1 MTEVLDSFS
10 YGVYV
15 VSSRGALWSANGG
28 GEDINAMTMRLVS
41 HLPTR
46 PARISLVMRKRCLTH
61 EFICES
67 RVFAVNVLAQGQ
79 EMIAGHFGLRSGR
92 NVDKFIGINYKRGCL
107 GAPILDECRAF
118 LECRLVASHDMGNTV
133 LLIGEIV
140 HTGKGALH
148 NRPSLM
154 YRKDDYYG

>member
-1 MTEVLDSFS
+1 MTDVLDSFS

-15 VSSRGALWSANGG
+15 VSSRS
-28 GEDINAMTMRLVS
+28 GEEVNAMTMRLVS

-61 EFICES
+61 QFICEN

-79 EMIAGHFGLRSGR
+79 ELIAGHFGLRSGR
-92 NVDKFIGINYKRGCL
+92 NVDKFVGINYKRGCL

-140 HTGKGALH
+140 HTGQGALH
-148 NRPSLM
+148 HRPSLM